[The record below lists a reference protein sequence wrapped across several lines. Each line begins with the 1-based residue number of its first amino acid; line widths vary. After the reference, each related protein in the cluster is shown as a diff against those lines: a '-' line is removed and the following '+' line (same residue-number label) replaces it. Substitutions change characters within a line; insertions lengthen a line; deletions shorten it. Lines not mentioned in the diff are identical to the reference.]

1 VTSSTLAQSYLEKAR
16 LRREV
21 LDFLLVRDGF
31 SDVVREAQELVEL
44 CCKGMLRQV
53 GIEPPKWHDVGG
65 ILVDNASRFP
75 GDVQRELPEVAAI
88 SRALRKE
95 REFAFYGDEDFVPTE
110 QYDRGAAEKA
120 VRDAARVLGVA
131 GRVIAP

>member
-1 VTSSTLAQSYLEKAR
+1 VTSSSLAQAYLAKAR

-21 LDFLLVRDGF
+21 LDFLLVRGGF

-65 ILVDNASRFP
+65 ILVDNAPRFAP
-75 GDVQRELPEVAAI
+75 EVQDRLPAVAAI
-88 SRALRKE
+88 SKALRKE
-95 REFAFYGDEDFVPTE
+95 REFAFYGDD
-110 QYDRGAAEKA
+110 GA
-120 VRDAARVLGVA
+120 VRPR
-131 GRVIAP
+131 GRREGAE